1 MLCILYQTFE
11 TVYSKMHYYMLTFSK
26 MNITI
31 KHIILLFLMVDY
43 NTYGVLQIQCGLS
56 M

>member
-11 TVYSKMHYYMLTFSK
+11 TVYSKMYYYMLTFLK
-26 MNITI
+26 INTAI
-31 KHIILLFLMVDY
+31 KHIIVLFLMVDY